1 MVTPRE
7 EDPQIVVPL
16 ADILVSYPGHSADEV
31 EQHVSTK
38 LERLLYQI
46 DGVEYVYSM
55 SKDNSAV
62 ITVRFYVGQDRE
74 DSLVKVFKKIN
85 ENMDIV
91 PTGVTQWVVK
101 PVEIDDVPVVT
112 LALQGAASDTRML
125 RRIGEELVERLA
137 AVPNVS
143 RVQIVGGEPRRVQ
156 IRLDRQKLEAYSLDP
171 ATIVQAM
178 AASNKTYT
186 AGNMTRE
193 NTILTVESGIG
204 LEDITSIFG
213 TGRWRQ

>member
-1 MVTPRE
+1 MAQDKSHDHLADQNSIQGHDDLLSWIVKIFLTSKLSLVLILVSIILGFGALMVTPRE

-91 PTGVTQWVVK
+91 PTGVTKWVVK

-112 LALQGAASDTRML
+112 LALQGPRVILACFAESVKSSSNDSPQSRMY
-125 RRIGEELVERLA
+125 
-137 AVPNVS
+137 
-143 RVQIVGGEPRRVQ
+143 
-156 IRLDRQKLEAYSLDP
+156 LESK
-171 ATIVQAM
+171 
-178 AASNKTYT
+178 S
-186 AGNMTRE
+186 
-193 NTILTVESGIG
+193 
-204 LEDITSIFG
+204 
-213 TGRWRQ
+213 